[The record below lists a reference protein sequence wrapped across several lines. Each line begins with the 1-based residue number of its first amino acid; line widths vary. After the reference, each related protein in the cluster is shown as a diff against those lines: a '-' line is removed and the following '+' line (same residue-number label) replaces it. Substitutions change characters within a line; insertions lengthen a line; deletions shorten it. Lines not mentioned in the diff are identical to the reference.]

1 MLHPSLLLSECE
13 WRCFTPN
20 YRQTASWLI
29 ILQPQTHA
37 RAKTRAC
44 MRTYSQTCAK
54 THFISPQCISRTIS
68 LFMFTFSSL
77 QHVAY
82 FSSRTPA
89 LPYPLRSLYLS
100 ISLLL
105 LFMRQ
110 HNFCTNLCIFIHWI
124 PIQIFIDIYSTA
136 LVQWGSSFIVIS
148 YGCSTKPG
156 IDLCILWQMC
166 THVRAMDS
174 WAGK

>member
-44 MRTYSQTCAK
+44 MRKYSQTCAK
-54 THFISPQCISRTIS
+54 THVISPQCISRTIS

-77 QHVAY
+77 QHVVY

-89 LPYPLRSLYLS
+89 LPYPLRSLLS
-100 ISLLL
+100 VCYSSLCV
-105 LFMRQ
+105 
-110 HNFCTNLCIFIHWI
+110 NTT
-124 PIQIFIDIYSTA
+124 IQIFIDIYSTA
-136 LVQWGSSFIVIS
+136 LVQWGSSFIVIN
-148 YGCSTKPG
+148 YGCSTNPG